1 MKVFVSHTMKDRQ
14 VAESVYS
21 DLQNA
26 GAQVYQFG
34 ESEALGGDAWDQI
47 LTWISDSDA
56 FVVLLSRHT
65 PSSKGVKAEIQ
76 QANHSYINKNRPS
89 AVIPALVQA
98 GAQVPVLVERFT
110 QLDLVDYKKGIA
122 KLIAELRLR
131 PASRIQLGKADSAA
145 KPFDSDAILARSGKA
160 SPLPRSTELWTQG
173 ATKILSSYKEAGPPE
188 MPKDKEA
195 TYLDGVLAEYSGK
208 RPKPTALDDSF
219 GSFESRLRSASTPS
233 LPEIKTAE
241 KPKAP
246 VSDLLLGFDKSRSF
260 AALDAP
266 TLKLEVLG
274 MRWTAVKYA
283 KDYVLESAADEQ
295 FRTPIE
301 VYRGSATNFF
311 GMALLGAKYFRVR
324 ALSSG
329 LFADSPWSNTVRK
342 ER

>member
-1 MKVFVSHTMKDRQ
+1 MKVFVSHTMKDRR

-47 LTWISDSDA
+47 LTWISESDA

-89 AVIPALVQA
+89 AVIPALVQT
-98 GAQVPVLVERFT
+98 GVEVPVLIERFT
-110 QLDLVDYKKGIA
+110 QLDLVDYNKGIA

-131 PASRIQLGKADSAA
+131 PASPRQLGKADSKA
-145 KPFDSDAILARSGKA
+145 KPFDADAILARSGKA
-160 SPLPRSTELWTQG
+160 SPLPRDTQLWTED

-208 RPKPTALDDSF
+208 DRKPTALDDSF
-219 GSFESRLRSASTPS
+219 NPFESRLRNASTPS
-233 LPEIKTAE
+233 LPEIKTAD
-241 KPKAP
+241 KSKAT
-246 VSDLLLGFDKSRSF
+246 VSDLLLGYDKSRPF

-266 TLKLEVLG
+266 TLKSEILG
-274 MRWTAVKYA
+274 MTWTAVKYA

-295 FRTPIE
+295 FSTPTE

-311 GMALLGAKYFRVR
+311 GLALFGTKYYRVR

-329 LFADSPWSNTVRK
+329 LFVGSPWSNTVR
-342 ER
+342 R

>member
-1 MKVFVSHTMKDRQ
+1 MKVFVSHTIKDRR

-47 LTWISDSDA
+47 LTWISESDA

-65 PSSKGVKAEIQ
+65 PNSKGVKAEIQ

-89 AVIPALVQA
+89 AVIPALVQT
-98 GAQVPVLVERFT
+98 GAEVPVLIERFT
-110 QLDLVDYKKGIA
+110 QLNLVDYKKGIA

-131 PASRIQLGKADSAA
+131 PASRTHLGKTDPTA
-145 KPFDSDAILARSGKA
+145 KLFDSDAILARSGKA
-160 SPLPRSTELWTQG
+160 SPLPRSTELWTQD

-208 RPKPTALDDSF
+208 RPKPGALDDSL
-219 GSFESRLRSASTPS
+219 GSFESKLRSVSTPR
-233 LPEIKTAE
+233 LADIKTAD
-241 KPKAP
+241 KSKAT
-246 VSDLLLGFDKSRSF
+246 VSDLLLGLDKSRSF

-266 TLKLEVLG
+266 TLKLEFFG
-274 MRWTAVKYA
+274 MTWTEVKYA
-283 KDYVLESAADEQ
+283 KDYVLESAADDQ
-295 FRTPIE
+295 FSMPVE
-301 VYRGSATNFF
+301 VYRGSATSYF
-311 GMALLGAKYFRVR
+311 GMGLLGTKYFRVK

-329 LFADSPWSNTVRK
+329 LFAASPWSNTVRK
-342 ER
+342 Q